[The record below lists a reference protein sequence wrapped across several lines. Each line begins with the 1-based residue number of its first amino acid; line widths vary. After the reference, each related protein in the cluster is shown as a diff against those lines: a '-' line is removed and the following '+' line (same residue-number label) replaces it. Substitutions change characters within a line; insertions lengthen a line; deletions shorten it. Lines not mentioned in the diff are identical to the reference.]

1 MTIEV
6 LMYHSAQAGAPSATL
21 VAAGSLTTLL
31 DACLVNGFNTRTVTS
46 LTRTGSVAT
55 ANISGTNPFQIGD
68 VIEVEG
74 ASPAA
79 YSARHRVTARNDGSV
94 SFAIDGTPASPA
106 TGTITIKHPGAGWQ
120 RLAIATNVVGYRTV
134 AGGSEHWLQVEDN
147 NPFADSGGSARVRMA
162 VGLTGLDTA
171 SQLSEQ
177 TRIQKLNG
185 WVLVADGR
193 TAYLFFQQNLSF
205 AFGDFAPFGSA
216 DDFAFMCSR
225 GSNASSSVTVEG
237 GNNTT
242 AGTSFPA
249 LGTDSNYAAGNL
261 GGRILRGYTQVGA
274 DVNAYPGFVRATN
287 DQTVNNF
294 PTISGSRGGS
304 LVSPV
309 DGKVLLFP
317 ILLMER
323 GATSGFAG
331 SFFRGQFRGVYQ
343 LGGAVPA
350 ESFVNGFTLLD
361 EIVINGVTRRVA
373 VVRWGTL
380 QSVFQMA
387 VDISDTWD

>member
-1 MTIEV
+1 MAIEV
-6 LMYHSAQAGAPSATL
+6 LMYHSGQAGAP
-21 VAAGSLTTLL
+21 AANLALAGGLTTLL
-31 DACLVNGFNTRTVTS
+31 DACLVNGFNTRSVTS
-46 LTRTGSVAT
+46 LTRTGGVAT

-79 YSARHRVTARNDGSV
+79 YTARHRVTARTDGSV
-94 SFAIDGTPASPA
+94 SFAIDGAPASPA
-106 TGTITIKHPGAGWQ
+106 TGTITVKHPGAGWQ

-147 NPFADSGGSARVRMA
+147 NPFADSGGSVRVRMA

-177 TRIQKLNG
+177 IRIQKLNG

-205 AFGDFAPFGSA
+205 AFGDFASFGSA
-216 DDFAFMCSR
+216 DDYAFMCSR
-225 GSNASSSVTVEG
+225 GLNASSSVTVEG

-242 AGTSFPA
+242 AGSVFPG
-249 LGTDSNYAAGNL
+249 LGSDSNYASGSL
-261 GGRILRGYTQVGA
+261 GGRILRSYSQVGP

-287 DQTVNNF
+287 AGSSNEY
-294 PTISGSRGGS
+294 PAISGSRAGT

-323 GATSGFAG
+323 GTASGFAG
-331 SFFRGQFRGVYQ
+331 SFFRGQLRGVYQ
-343 LGGAVPA
+343 LGGVVPGD
-350 ESFVNGFTLLD
+350 SFTNGFSLLD
-361 EIVINGVTRRVA
+361 EIVINGVTRRVV
-373 VVRWGTL
+373 VVRWATV
-380 QSVFQMA
+380 QSSFQMA
-387 VDISDTWD
+387 LDISDTWD